1 MAAIKSTEL
10 LIVLTSFAN
19 LGDAQLMAR
28 SLIERRLAACVQI
41 NEGVHS
47 VYHWNGKI
55 CEEQEVTLS
64 AKTALVKWNEIS
76 AFIKSNHPYDL
87 PELVGLTPA
96 EYDQAYGQWVWA
108 EVNSGL

>member
-47 VYHWNGKI
+47 VYRWNGKI
-55 CEEQEVTLS
+55 CEEQEVSIS
-64 AKTALVKWNEIS
+64 AKTVAGKWDEIS
-76 AFIKSNHPYDL
+76 TFIKDNHPYEL
-87 PELVGLTPA
+87 PELIGMSPA
-96 EYDQAYGQWVWA
+96 EYDLVYGQWVQA
-108 EVNSGL
+108 EVNLES